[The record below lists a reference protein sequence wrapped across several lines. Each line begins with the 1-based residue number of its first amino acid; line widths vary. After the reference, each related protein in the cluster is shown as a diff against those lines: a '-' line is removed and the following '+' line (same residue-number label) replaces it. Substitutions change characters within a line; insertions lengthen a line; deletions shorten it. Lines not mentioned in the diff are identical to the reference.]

1 MLKDITR
8 PQWIAIAL
16 AAVWLIGSGA
26 YFSREHAG
34 ELRREARMCVRMQA
48 EARSNPACVQADT
61 VRTNLLCPYKDLDC
75 DRLPRDRGVLAIR
88 ILKYSVTPILLAG
101 FGYYV
106 VVMLARRRRSA
117 P

>member
-16 AAVWLIGSGA
+16 AAVWIIGSGA

-34 ELRREARMCVRMQA
+34 ELRREARLCVRMKA
-48 EARSNPACVQADT
+48 DARSSPACAQADAIR
-61 VRTNLLCPYKDLDC
+61 VNPLCTYKDLDC
-75 DRLPRDRGVLAIR
+75 DRLPRDRGALPLK
-88 ILKYSVTPILLAG
+88 ILKYSVTPILLAV

-106 VVMLARRRRSA
+106 AVMLARRRRSA